1 MLWIF
6 PHLLCSPY
14 VDQLSLL
21 RLNKLFSPPPPPP
34 KKMCRNP
41 STLFIAFSYFC
52 ALSSQRERAQTGAS
66 AFILPSY
73 FLLAGRK
80 IHAVLVR
87 PAALIT
93 HGRLCNCVGGSIV
106 LAIGSLLTIIQKRSP
121 TPRRSTMS
129 NKSRG
134 VGRGC
139 GALTATQKRGNLGK
153 RLQRIMNSILTRQF
167 NLRGCQR

>member
-1 MLWIF
+1 M
-6 PHLLCSPY
+6 
-14 VDQLSLL
+14 
-21 RLNKLFSPPPPPP
+21 
-34 KKMCRNP
+34 
-41 STLFIAFSYFC
+41 LFIAFVFFARFRVSM
-52 ALSSQRERAQTGAS
+52 RTDTRTEAS

-73 FLLAGRK
+73 FLLASRK
-80 IHAVLVR
+80 IHAALVR

-121 TPRRSTMS
+121 ALRRSTMS

-134 VGRGC
+134 VGHGC

-153 RLQRIMNSILTRQF
+153 RLRRIMNSILTRQF
-167 NLRGCQR
+167 NLRACQH